1 MWLSEKGKSNLLSFV
16 VWEKLDCLK
25 VSLPSFEGSDCG
37 QRKIKTLSVRFSV
50 DDRRPEKFR
59 RDVTKISRL
68 HSANFVAV
76 RVDRCTARY
85 GTFAFVP
92 TVVRYKRRC
101 LIKGRKPNRL
111 FHVESERLL
120 GNTLR
125 FFSPIFL
132 WAFLLTFSQSHSSV
146 KSWNFC
152 HTFQQMFEI
161 FTTWNPYGT
170 TENTH
175 GWTENFTRQK
185 WYWSQLKNWPTQLF
199 LVKQDPKFDSLSV
212 DLATAVFLFCWLTE
226 FFQIWPFDT
235 KVEESRSCSSRR
247 NFKKITQWSHFS
259 HLDRFVKKQD
269 DRLLQQT
276 GHPSLFQH
284 LNCQCCLIS
293 LNSFQGF
300 GSQTPFFPL
309 CDWKS

>member
-59 RDVTKISRL
+59 RDVTKISRW

-76 RVDRCTARY
+76 RVDRCTARD
-85 GTFAFVP
+85 GTFAYVP
-92 TVVRYKRRC
+92 TVVRYKTRC

-125 FFSPIFL
+125 FFSLIFL

-185 WYWSQLKNWPTQLF
+185 WYWSQLKNWPT
-199 LVKQDPKFDSLSV
+199 
-212 DLATAVFLFCWLTE
+212 
-226 FFQIWPFDT
+226 
-235 KVEESRSCSSRR
+235 
-247 NFKKITQWSHFS
+247 
-259 HLDRFVKKQD
+259 
-269 DRLLQQT
+269 
-276 GHPSLFQH
+276 
-284 LNCQCCLIS
+284 
-293 LNSFQGF
+293 
-300 GSQTPFFPL
+300 
-309 CDWKS
+309 